1 MKIKGIEKYTEL
13 PIYSASGEDFEKV
26 FSDVSAAFFRAEE
39 DYGKAVA
46 SNIFSRLIAKVET
59 GELLNAEKLRDMAKE
74 YGVFLEEKDDE

>member
-1 MKIKGIEKYTEL
+1 MKIQGIEKYTEP
-13 PIYSASGEDFEKV
+13 PICNTSGEDFEKV
-26 FSDVSAAFFRAEE
+26 FSDISAAFFQAQE

-46 SNIFSRLIAKVET
+46 SNIFSRLIAKAET